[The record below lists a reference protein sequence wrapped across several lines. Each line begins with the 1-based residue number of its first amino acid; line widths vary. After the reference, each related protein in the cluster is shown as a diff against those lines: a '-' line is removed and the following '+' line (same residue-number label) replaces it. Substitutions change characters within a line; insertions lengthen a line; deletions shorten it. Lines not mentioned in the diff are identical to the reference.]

1 MNQEQE
7 NRKLQRAEEF
17 LRIIERTRLLYNT
30 SAELGEVVGF
40 SLESG
45 NGLTRKGGRS
55 AFMKDAIL
63 RELIFMTGERTS
75 LDLERVIEAYVEAD
89 DIMQNY
95 KSDLRGKD
103 VCRHFIRHFFAD
115 GEVTKKLET
124 VVGKLQRQHIPLL
137 VLMLEGALPPLSA
150 KGGDVASIA
159 EDYRRVFAMLRRI
172 VCSDIFLRTL
182 PMMTEMEVWA
192 NKNPKKLCR
201 IDLIDC
207 VNAILEAYG
216 RISTPAHLSRTNV
229 EQLSRQFFPDLEGIW
244 TEDEA
249 STVFWSFEEIDNG
262 HRMRRFVLNTERKEL
277 TYTEYYLRCFDEGD
291 GKWAMITHPSLI
303 RYIVRQ
309 SPIPSSYFASLE
321 MTQDEDGALTFS
333 PLTEDSRWFH
343 QRRLKRS
350 CREAFLQNLL
360 ADRSYRQVDNF
371 PEDEYTFTL
380 SLAAI
385 TEDALYVGQDDGSYL
400 CVPKSLDTLLSD
412 VCFGESVGIIR
423 LKKGLGRH
431 KDAEAVYL
439 AFDDRRLYYEVTT
452 ARQRKALGIEVVDRI
467 G

>member
-75 LDLERVIEAYVEAD
+75 LDLERVIEAYMEAD
-89 DIMQNY
+89 DVMQVY
-95 KSDLRGKD
+95 RRELRGKD
-103 VCRHFIRHFFAD
+103 VCRHLIRHFFAD
-115 GEVTKKLET
+115 GGVSEKLEK
-124 VVGKLQRQHIPLL
+124 VAGELQRQHIPLL

-150 KGGDVASIA
+150 KGGDVACIA
-159 EDYRRVFAMLRRI
+159 EDYRRVLAKLRPI

-192 NKNPKKLCR
+192 NKNPKNLCR

-229 EQLSRQFFPDLEGIW
+229 E
-244 TEDEA
+244 
-249 STVFWSFEEIDNG
+249 
-262 HRMRRFVLNTERKEL
+262 
-277 TYTEYYLRCFDEGD
+277 
-291 GKWAMITHPSLI
+291 
-303 RYIVRQ
+303 
-309 SPIPSSYFASLE
+309 
-321 MTQDEDGALTFS
+321 
-333 PLTEDSRWFH
+333 
-343 QRRLKRS
+343 
-350 CREAFLQNLL
+350 
-360 ADRSYRQVDNF
+360 
-371 PEDEYTFTL
+371 
-380 SLAAI
+380 
-385 TEDALYVGQDDGSYL
+385 
-400 CVPKSLDTLLSD
+400 
-412 VCFGESVGIIR
+412 
-423 LKKGLGRH
+423 
-431 KDAEAVYL
+431 
-439 AFDDRRLYYEVTT
+439 
-452 ARQRKALGIEVVDRI
+452 
-467 G
+467 